1 MDAGV
6 YFNSLGA
13 PLLVSLDNQTS
24 DMKKVFQN
32 FNNNVYF
39 NALWYDLHFLPS
51 LLRWPHYDEL
61 DVKTARARLHARGY
75 QN

>member
-24 DMKKVFQN
+24 GMKKVFQN

-39 NALWYDLHFLPS
+39 NAL
-51 LLRWPHYDEL
+51 
-61 DVKTARARLHARGY
+61 
-75 QN
+75 

>member
-24 DMKKVFQN
+24 GMKKVFQN
-32 FNNNVYF
+32 FNNNVT
-39 NALWYDLHFLPS
+39 LTPYDTICIFF
-51 LLRWPHYDEL
+51 
-61 DVKTARARLHARGY
+61 RLSSVGHITM
-75 QN
+75 N

>member
-24 DMKKVFQN
+24 GMKKVFQN
-32 FNNNVYF
+32 FNNNVYV

-61 DVKTARARLHARGY
+61 DVKTALARLHARGY

>member
-24 DMKKVFQN
+24 GMKKVFQN
-32 FNNNVYF
+32 FNNNVT
-39 NALWYDLHFLPS
+39 LTPYDTICIFFRRSSVGHI
-51 LLRWPHYDEL
+51 
-61 DVKTARARLHARGY
+61 TM
-75 QN
+75 N